1 MEKEQIFF
9 QMEISTSV
17 SMKMVNLQDMVNI
30 SGQMEIHIQVI
41 FNMEWSMVKVNGK
54 KNQHY
59 LLMNKIKLQI
69 NCKIN
74 MMDIMSLIKNMD
86 MVSFNGNLATDI

>member
-41 FNMEWSMVKVNGK
+41 FNME
-54 KNQHY
+54 
-59 LLMNKIKLQI
+59 
-69 NCKIN
+69 
-74 MMDIMSLIKNMD
+74 
-86 MVSFNGNLATDI
+86 